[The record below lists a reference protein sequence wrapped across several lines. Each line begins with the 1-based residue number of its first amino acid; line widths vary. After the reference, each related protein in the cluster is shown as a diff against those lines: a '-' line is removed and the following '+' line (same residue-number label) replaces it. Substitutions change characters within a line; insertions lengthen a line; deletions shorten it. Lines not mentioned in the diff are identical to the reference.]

1 MLEWRIQ
8 DFRRGGG
15 ASPHGGRRDTNL
27 LNVLENCMKSRKI
40 WPLGGGGT
48 GGVPPRSAN
57 VLCSENFDYV
67 VVVILSEGIDVCNVE
82 GNFKTISLMTYA
94 TVTLKHQNIAQ
105 NTQKNLK

>member
-1 MLEWRIQ
+1 
-8 DFRRGGG
+8 
-15 ASPHGGRRDTNL
+15 
-27 LNVLENCMKSRKI
+27 MKSRKI
-40 WPLGGGGT
+40 WPLGGGGGA
-48 GGVPPRSAN
+48 GGIPPRSAN

-67 VVVILSEGIDVCNVE
+67 VVVILSEGIDVCNVK